1 MYPFNACR
9 PDAKEGI
16 KRVSGRLNVLVRT
29 EGEGVKPN
37 ESEHD
42 KRHLVGRKQEDGYGC
57 HYSKGTRNHPTIDAD
72 EGIGIVQLHHQIG

>member
-9 PDAKEGI
+9 SDAKEGI
-16 KRVSGRLNVLVRT
+16 KRVSGRLDVLVRT
-29 EGEGVKPN
+29 EDEGVKPN

-42 KRHLVGRKQEDGYGC
+42 KRHLVGWKQEDGHGSHHC
-57 HYSKGTRNHPTIDAD
+57 KGTRNHPAIDTD